1 MITNFKYNY
10 PKSIRS
16 LINEQR
22 HYDIE
27 TKKLPSVTTILAQT
41 LPADKKNKLEEW
53 KKNVGE
59 EQANRIKNEAANRGT
74 AIHTVLEKYLL
85 GEHYLDLTDTGH
97 VAHKMGQ
104 KIIEDGLK
112 DKLIELHGSEATL
125 HYRDQYAGSTDVVGL
140 YKNKEGQAVESIL
153 DFKQSNK
160 VKLETWIGDYF
171 LQLAGY
177 ILAHNDTYKS
187 NIQQGVILM
196 CTPKLE
202 FQRFIL
208 DGDKLKRSTDEW
220 LKRVELYYKLF
231 GNK

>member
-53 KKNVGE
+53 KKSVGE

-85 GEHYLDLTDTGH
+85 GEHYLDLTDTVVDFH
-97 VAHKMGQ
+97 
-104 KIIEDGLK
+104 II
-112 DKLIELHGSEATL
+112 
-125 HYRDQYAGSTDVVGL
+125 
-140 YKNKEGQAVESIL
+140 
-153 DFKQSNK
+153 F
-160 VKLETWIGDYF
+160 
-171 LQLAGY
+171 GY
-177 ILAHNDTYKS
+177 L
-187 NIQQGVILM
+187 
-196 CTPKLE
+196 
-202 FQRFIL
+202 
-208 DGDKLKRSTDEW
+208 
-220 LKRVELYYKLF
+220 
-231 GNK
+231 